1 MFNTL
6 EEIYVQSIEV
16 GPAYTEQ
23 QLVDRALDQ
32 IKQTG
37 LYMTACIEWRAIDE
51 MLRDWPTF
59 KDHFTEAYETRL
71 DSGPTAGT
79 AGFHGAA
86 NVIDGNDDSLGSIV
100 GSISQMQLAN
110 NANAQAMSDG
120 LSTITAST
128 NELRQ
133 ALMTTQQQL
142 AALAQAVPAMN
153 AAQGIQGLVMPPAQY
168 AAATT
173 APQ

>member
-16 GPAYTEQ
+16 GPAFTEL

-37 LYMTACIEWRAIDE
+37 LYMTACIEWKAMDE
-51 MLRDWPTF
+51 AVRDWPAF

-79 AGFHGAA
+79 AGYHGAA
-86 NVIDGNDDSLGSIV
+86 NVVDGDDDSHGSIV

-110 NANAQAMSDG
+110 NANAQAMADG
-120 LSTITAST
+120 LSTITNST
-128 NELRQ
+128 NELR
-133 ALMTTQQQL
+133 
-142 AALAQAVPAMN
+142 
-153 AAQGIQGLVMPPAQY
+153 
-168 AAATT
+168 
-173 APQ
+173 